1 MIGESIARLPSEC
14 LEDIKS
20 RDDAVYAKET
30 ALHQALS
37 DIKGK
42 NYQDLVTDIDKL
54 HEK

>member
-1 MIGESIARLPSEC
+1 MLGESIARLPSDC
-14 LEDIKS
+14 LEDIRSK
-20 RDDAVYAKET
+20 DDAVYAKET

-42 NYQDLVTDIDKL
+42 NYQDLVSDIDKL